1 LVVYS
6 FVVTHLT
13 SSPPAFSFPTSHPA
27 STELIQVTE
36 EMVAGMVLAIN
47 GSYLLQYHPD
57 GPGTEPI
64 EVDFTPPFER
74 VSMLDE
80 LAKVM
85 GEKVR
90 GGGRRK

>member
-1 LVVYS
+1 
-6 FVVTHLT
+6 
-13 SSPPAFSFPTSHPA
+13 
-27 STELIQVTE
+27 
-36 EMVAGMVLAIN
+36 MVAGMVLAIN